1 MFQVPDGDVWPVAA
15 RWALQC
21 HGSHRRSRSFG
32 ERLMPSLDISGWTPR
47 IGEAEW
53 PGQPLGSDVRCNHV
67 HLECTCQKGGTT
79 VMGRGGR

>member
-15 RWALQC
+15 HAGHC
-21 HGSHRRSRSFG
+21 SVHGSHRRSHSFEG

-53 PGQPLGSDVRCNHV
+53 RGQPTRGDV
-67 HLECTCQKGGTT
+67 T
-79 VMGRGGR
+79 V